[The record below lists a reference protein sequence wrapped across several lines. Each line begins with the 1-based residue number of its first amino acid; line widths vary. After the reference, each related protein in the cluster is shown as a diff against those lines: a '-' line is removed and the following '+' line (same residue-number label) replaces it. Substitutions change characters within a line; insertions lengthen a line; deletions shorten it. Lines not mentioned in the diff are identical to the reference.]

1 MGFKFSVWWKWTIE
15 ILVIKGDIKNGFK
28 QSSVKLQVTGQKQTK
43 EKNGSMYLFRLKKS
57 EQIQALAA

>member
-1 MGFKFSVWWKWTIE
+1 MASSK
-15 ILVIKGDIKNGFK
+15 
-28 QSSVKLQVTGQKQTK
+28 SSVKLQVTGQKQTK